1 MKVSKTLLLIPVLVL
16 AVTLLATGCVNVEV
30 IDKREEIELPDNP
43 IERAAILGLF
53 NAYKDSTMWEVRNAE
68 AIKVTPTVPTKDFVR
83 EQDPKELYCVCVK
96 YEARYKVPWTTGDE
110 SPWEI
115 TRRNILVIK
124 TQGDVFLAMRPVGL
138 CHPFCD

>member
-1 MKVSKTLLLIPVLVL
+1 MNVSKTV
-16 AVTLLATGCVNVEV
+16 LLALTAAVMLLMIGCIDVKVV
-30 IDKREEIELPDNP
+30 DKREEIKVPDNP

-68 AIKVTPTVPTKDFVR
+68 AIKVSPTVPTKDFVR

-96 YEARYKVPWTTGDE
+96 YEARYKVPWTTKDE

-124 TQGDVFLAMRPVGL
+124 TQGDFFLAMRPVGL
-138 CHPFCD
+138 CHPICD